1 MDILFHSQIDDQS
14 AWLAALRAALPE
26 ARVRAWQVGDVAQAD
41 YALVWKPPAE
51 VLQGRVGLKAVFN
64 LGAGV
69 DAVLAFLERHPGLLP
84 PTVKLIRL
92 EDAGMA
98 LQMTH
103 FVVHAVLHHFRRM
116 DAYAESQRQARWAP
130 LAPRAMSSYPVG
142 VLGAGVLGGAVAQ
155 ALVGLGFAVRSWSRN
170 PKALAGVSSF
180 AGAPALAQFADGLQ
194 VLVNLLPRTPE
205 TEGILDDALFE
216 RLAPGACLVNV
227 ARGAHLVE
235 ADLIAALERGR
246 LERAV
251 LDVFRDEPLP
261 ADHPFW
267 RHPRITVTPHVSAAT
282 LLDDSVAQIASKI
295 RALEQGQPVS
305 GVVNV
310 GRGY

>member
-1 MDILFHSQIDDQS
+1 MDILFHSPTDDPS
-14 AWLAALRAALPE
+14 AWLTALGAALPD
-26 ARVRAWQVGDVAQAD
+26 ARVRVWQPGDGAPAD

-84 PTVKLIRL
+84 PAVPLIRL

-103 FVVHAVLHHFRRM
+103 YVVGAVLHHFRRM
-116 DAYAESQRQARWAP
+116 DDYAASQSQARWAP
-130 LAPRAMSSYPVG
+130 LPPRSRSAYPVG
-142 VLGAGVLGGAVAQ
+142 VMGAGVLGGAVAR
-155 ALVGLGFAVRSWSRN
+155 ALADLGFDVRTWSRS
-170 PKALAGVSSF
+170 PRSLAGVTSF
-180 AGAPALAQFADGLQ
+180 AGASALAQFGDGLQ
-194 VLVNLLPRTPE
+194 VLVSLLPRTPE
-205 TEGILDDALFE
+205 TEDILNLELFE
-216 RLAPGACLVNV
+216 RFAPGACLVNV

-235 ADLIAALERGR
+235 SDLLAALASGR
-246 LERAV
+246 LECAV

-261 ADHPFW
+261 GDHAFW
-267 RHPRITVTPHVSAAT
+267 CHPRIRVTPHVSAAT
-282 LLDDSVAQIASKI
+282 LPEDSVAQIATKI
-295 RALEQGQPVS
+295 RALERGQAVS
-305 GVVNV
+305 GVVSV